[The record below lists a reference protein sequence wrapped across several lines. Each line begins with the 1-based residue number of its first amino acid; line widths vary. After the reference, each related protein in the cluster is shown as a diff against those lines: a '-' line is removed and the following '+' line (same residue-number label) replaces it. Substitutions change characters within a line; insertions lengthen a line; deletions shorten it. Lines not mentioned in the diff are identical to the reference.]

1 MNKKIDFYRLL
12 WEFGEFVSKETEQIP
27 NFAIDYMI
35 TDFITHKMVCFKRD
49 QNTTDNEKKLSN
61 HECVLKN
68 YLGLVCSLFKQN
80 CAFVVPHPTKKT
92 KEQKDCKHTQETP
105 VQRRKD
111 NSVSCPTTFFQI
123 ASNWKHLFS
132 RKFITLQGN
141 LNPNTLVQSMNFIGF
156 NNSRSERTIGLLC
169 FTTNK
174 ILLNE
179 PQTREDLVKLTH
191 FSRQRICTILAIYK
205 CLNLIIDKSKHYPVI
220 WNYKQSQ
227 IFTNLNILTK
237 DILQIISL
245 KEQLVKRLLLILK
258 LLKSR
263 VLKSKAIGEINNHNN
278 LYQEHRNIQSFKE
291 SQEQRVTQFPQNNN
305 IPEKNEI
312 RRLFDLE
319 KKIFSFHNKNQQ
331 QISEFN
337 KNFLLNN
344 LFKTKE
350 LLKQKQRLVKELILK
365 RKKYL
370 SQLRK
375 EQEKQ
380 MLKYNLKIESKYLY
394 NFSNC
399 KNKKKTRNGQSD
411 NKKKKEK
418 EKKKKKKMKKKKKKK
433 KKIVTKLL
441 KEQKNNFDQKKKH
454 IVLNNIQKV
463 NSKNTFDIV
472 TTDNDIN
479 TNTTINYKNNN
490 NNLYIN
496 NKDSMIQNSMTQ
508 KEMEAAEAILTLFPV
523 EKQNN
528 SKNQKEKIKYK
539 KKEKLSKS
547 KNILKCKKKKKNE
560 IKNKIQLQDL
570 YHFYFSGSELIPQM
584 KNKKN

>member
-1 MNKKIDFYRLL
+1 MNQKIDFYRLL

-92 KEQKDCKHTQETP
+92 KEQKDCKHTQETH
-105 VQRRKD
+105 VQRRKE

-132 RKFITLQGN
+132 RKIITLQ
-141 LNPNTLVQSMNFIGF
+141 
-156 NNSRSERTIGLLC
+156 
-169 FTTNK
+169 
-174 ILLNE
+174 E

-191 FSRQRICTILAIYK
+191 FSRQRVCTILAIYK

-220 WNYKQSQ
+220 WNYEQSQ

-278 LYQEHRNIQSFKE
+278 LYQERRNIQSFNE

-365 RKKYL
+365 RKKYF

-399 KNKKKTRNGQSD
+399 KNQKKTRNGKSD
-411 NKKKKEK
+411 KKKKKKKIKEKEKEKKQKKEKERKKEKEK
-418 EKKKKKKMKKKKKKK
+418 EKKKKMKIKKKKK

-441 KEQKNNFDQKKKH
+441 KKQKNNFDQKKKH
-454 IVLNNIQKV
+454 IVLNNSQKV
-463 NSKNTFDIV
+463 NSKNNFDIF

-479 TNTTINYKNNN
+479 TNTTINYNNNN
-490 NNLYIN
+490 NNLYTN
-496 NKDSMIQNSMTQ
+496 NQDSMIQNSMTQ

-547 KNILKCKKKKKNE
+547 QNILKRKKKKKNE
-560 IKNKIQLQDL
+560 IKNKIQLKDL